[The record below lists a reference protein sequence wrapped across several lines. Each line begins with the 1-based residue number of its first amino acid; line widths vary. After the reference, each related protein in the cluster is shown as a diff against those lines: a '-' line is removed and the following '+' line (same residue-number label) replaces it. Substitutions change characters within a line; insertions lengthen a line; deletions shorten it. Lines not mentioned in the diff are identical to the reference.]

1 MRDLFAASL
10 RYGAGGGG
18 SGLQGAQK
26 KKKNKGGEEKYLKKF
41 LLKYLIFSSTNT
53 TPQHTHTHPS
63 TQILYTSVFLI
74 KSFKVRKLKN
84 APVMRAL

>member
-26 KKKNKGGEEKYLKKF
+26 KKEK
-41 LLKYLIFSSTNT
+41 
-53 TPQHTHTHPS
+53 
-63 TQILYTSVFLI
+63 
-74 KSFKVRKLKN
+74 
-84 APVMRAL
+84 

>member
-1 MRDLFAASL
+1 MALVVVVAVCRVH
-10 RYGAGGGG
+10 R
-18 SGLQGAQK
+18 K
-26 KKKNKGGEEKYLKKF
+26 KKKNKGGGRKIFEKIPAQVSHILFY
-41 LLKYLIFSSTNT
+41 
-53 TPQHTHTHPS
+53 QHHPPETHTHPS